1 MNRSGLC
8 FVANE
13 QGLVVDVPR
22 SKESHRN
29 KMLRQVSLLPKR
41 QFVGMR
47 LPLRML
53 STKPLENET
62 PDYYRTLGVPS
73 DASLAEV
80 KAAYRQL
87 GMVLHD
93 ALRLGCRADL
103 ANMFM

>member
-1 MNRSGLC
+1 
-8 FVANE
+8 
-13 QGLVVDVPR
+13 
-22 SKESHRN
+22 
-29 KMLRQVSLLPKR
+29 MLRQISLLAPKH

-53 STKPLENET
+53 STKPLDNET

-87 GMVLHD
+87 GMVLH
-93 ALRLGCRADL
+93 ALLRLDFSADRT
-103 ANMFM
+103 NMFMQRRSFILIWVQLGPLN